1 MSLWLVAAIAA
12 LTYGS
17 RAVALVAMP
26 DPSRR
31 LRIVLD
37 RIPAPLFAALAAIS
51 MFDDGVLV
59 SRETVFAA
67 IGALVATPTRSLLW
81 VLIGGMTGYGLGVL
95 IA

>member
-1 MSLWLVAAIAA
+1 MSLWLIALIA
-12 LTYGS
+12 LLTYGS

-31 LRIVLD
+31 LRVVLD

-59 SRETVFAA
+59 ARETVFAA
-67 IGALVATPTRSLLW
+67 LGALAATPTRSLLW
-81 VLIGGMTGYGLGVL
+81 VLVGGMAGYALGLL

>member
-1 MSLWLVAAIAA
+1 MSLWLVVAIAV

-17 RAVALVAMP
+17 RAAALVAMP
-26 DPSRR
+26 DPSQR
-31 LRIVLD
+31 LRMVLD

-67 IGALVATPTRSLLW
+67 VGALVATPTRSLLW
-81 VLIGGMTGYGLGVL
+81 VLIGGIAGYWLGVL
-95 IA
+95 VA